1 MQKKVKF
8 SSREK
13 IPAKEAME
21 KIDEICIE
29 QIGEEYRVKIDNDDG
44 GSMINVL
51 FEGECPKL
59 AKSLIPSPFCGWR
72 RVLTVVPEGY
82 LAVFYPLNKPD
93 D

>member
-1 MQKKVKF
+1 M
-8 SSREK
+8 
-13 IPAKEAME
+13 AMD

-44 GSMINVL
+44 GSLINVL
-51 FEGECPKL
+51 FEGSCPRL
-59 AKSLIPSPFCGWR
+59 ARSLIPSPFYGWR

-82 LAVFYPLNKPD
+82 LAVFYPLNKSD